1 MQKVCQLKKIAS
13 PVQELC
19 GTNVLEVGKAC
30 HGLWGL
36 AKALDCPNASAHNL
50 AGFLYKNW
58 NAIIENPKK
67 AAILIYLVGIFN
79 EY

>member
-19 GTNVLEVGKAC
+19 GTNVLEVGKPVS
-30 HGLWGL
+30 GLWGL

-58 NAIIENPKK
+58 AIIENPKK

>member
-19 GTNVLEVGKAC
+19 GTNVLEVGKPVS
-30 HGLWGL
+30 GLWGL
-36 AKALDCPNASAHNL
+36 AKALDCPKMLLPIIWQGFYTKLSHN
-50 AGFLYKNW
+50 
-58 NAIIENPKK
+58 ENPKK